1 MLDWKR
7 SDEELPEILEDV
19 LAYNADTYQLEFGF
33 RSKVDNDPIHWAD
46 FSFPVTHWAYC
57 NLPE

>member
-1 MLDWKR
+1 
-7 SDEELPEILEDV
+7 V
-19 LAYNADTYQLEFGF
+19 DT
-33 RSKVDNDPIHWAD
+33 DPMHWAD